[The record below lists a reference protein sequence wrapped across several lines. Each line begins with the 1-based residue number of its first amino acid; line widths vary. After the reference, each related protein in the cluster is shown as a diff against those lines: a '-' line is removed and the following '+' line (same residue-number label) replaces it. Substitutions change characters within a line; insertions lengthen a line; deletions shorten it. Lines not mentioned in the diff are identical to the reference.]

1 MTRNEARD
9 WTGRTESEKRAEQAY
24 RHYLR
29 LDREAEVHLNKVS
42 RKKSPTEAEIEE
54 CEVLVARATEAY
66 ETWAR
71 LADVRHVEIDT
82 A

>member
-1 MTRNEARD
+1 MTRYETRD

-29 LDREAEVHLNKVS
+29 LDREAEVLLNKVS

-54 CEVLVARATEAY
+54 CEVLSARASEAY

-71 LADVRHVEIDT
+71 LADVQHVEFDT